1 MPKRFRPTRRLP
13 IAMTEDGC
21 RRQKR
26 YAADACLDEGEVPFF
41 LLEHFA
47 SVIDLQAGPG
57 VDRGG
62 FSSGGH
68 RLPSLYRT
76 DKGAALWLRKSY
88 STWREH
94 PTGVRGV

>member
-1 MPKRFRPTRRLP
+1 MPKRFRLNRRLP
-13 IAMTEDGC
+13 VAMTEDGF
-21 RRQKR
+21 RRLKR
-26 YAADACLDEGEVPFF
+26 FAADARLDQGEALSF
-41 LLEHFA
+41 LFKHFD
-47 SVIDLQAGPG
+47 SVIDTQAGPG
-57 VDRGG
+57 VDRGS

-88 STWREH
+88 SSWREH